1 MKMFLSGCLHPS
13 YTKCARDWKKFR
25 DIWAGGDTFK
35 SNYLYKHSK
44 REEQQDYAF
53 RKKITPVPGHARAT
67 VLEIR
72 NAIYQRLSD
81 IKRSSTSSLYND
93 LSSGKIGG
101 VDRKSS
107 TMTKFMGKDVLTE
120 LLCVGKVGVLV
131 DAPRAKEG
139 ETVTRANE
147 EAPYATIFKAEDI
160 RSWTYDKGVLTN
172 LLLQEVSDDVCSH
185 TGLTNGESKKY
196 LHYSLTAQGVS
207 LRVYSKAAKFT
218 DSSEEIMLDLKEI
231 PFHVLDL
238 GRSLLCDIADHQIAL
253 LNLGSLDMSFSI
265 KANFPF
271 LTEQSDFRAEQTYL
285 ANSADTYTDNES
297 GSTANATE
305 NKNQEMAVGHSRG
318 RRYGKNLDRPGFIH
332 PSSEPMKASM
342 KKQEDLKKDI
352 RELALL
358 AVIGLTDEA
367 DNQGLEAGLSFIGL
381 TLEHAERIIARF
393 FTGFESTD
401 QETQVVYP
409 TQYSLRSDK
418 DRREEAK
425 ELYDL
430 IERTASLTARKALM
444 KKGLRVL
451 LEEGTDAKLFTQM
464 LDEID
469 ASEVLGATP
478 DDLRKD
484 AELGLVDLET
494 ASAARLYPERSVQ
507 KAKKDHAE
515 RIARIQAAQTA
526 NSMNA
531 DARGVPDLA
540 DSKGGAKAEKQEA
553 SNPDTDDKASKNQR
567 GEAK

>member
-1 MKMFLSGCLHPS
+1 M
-13 YTKCARDWKKFR
+13 
-25 DIWAGGDTFK
+25 
-35 SNYLYKHSK
+35 
-44 REEQQDYAF
+44 
-53 RKKITPVPGHARAT
+53 
-67 VLEIR
+67 
-72 NAIYQRLSD
+72 
-81 IKRSSTSSLYND
+81 
-93 LSSGKIGG
+93 
-101 VDRKSS
+101 
-107 TMTKFMGKDVLTE
+107 
-120 LLCVGKVGVLV
+120 
-131 DAPRAKEG
+131 
-139 ETVTRANE
+139 
-147 EAPYATIFKAEDI
+147 
-160 RSWTYDKGVLTN
+160 
-172 LLLQEVSDDVCSH
+172 
-185 TGLTNGESKKY
+185 
-196 LHYSLTAQGVS
+196 
-207 LRVYSKAAKFT
+207 RVYSKAAKFT

-494 ASAARLYPERSVQ
+494 ASSARLYPEGSVQ

>member
-13 YTKCARDWKKFR
+13 YTKCARDWKKYR
-25 DIWAGGDTFK
+25 NIWEGGDTFK
-35 SNYLYKHSK
+35 QAYLYKHSK
-44 REEQQDYAF
+44 REEQNDYAF
-53 RKKITPVPGHARAT
+53 RKKITPVPGHARST

-81 IKRSSTSSLYND
+81 IKRNSTSSLYNT
-93 LSSGKIGG
+93 LSSGESGG

-107 TMTKFMGKDVLTE
+107 SMTKFMGKEVLTE

-139 ETVTRANE
+139 QTITKANE
-147 EAPYATIFKAEDI
+147 ELPYATIFKVEDI

-172 LLLQEVSDDVCSH
+172 LLLQEVSDDICPT
-185 TGLTNGESKKY
+185 TGLTNGESKQY
-196 LHYSLTAQGVS
+196 LHYSLESGSVK
-207 LRVYSKAAKFT
+207 LRIYGEKSQFSDKY
-218 DSSEEIMLDLKEI
+218 EEITLDLPEI
-231 PFHVLDL
+231 PFHILDL

-285 ANSADTYTDNES
+285 ANSADTYTDNKS
-297 GSTANATE
+297 GSEANATE
-305 NKNQEMAVGHSRG
+305 NKNQEVAVGHSRG

-342 KKQEDLKKDI
+342 KKQEDIKKDI

-358 AVIGLTDEA
+358 AVIGLSDEA

-393 FTGFESTD
+393 FTSFESTD
-401 QETQVVYP
+401 QKTQVVYP

-430 IERTASLTARKALM
+430 IERTASLTARKSLM

-451 LEEGTDAKLFTQM
+451 LEEDTDANLFSTM
-464 LDEID
+464 LGEVDE
-469 ASEVLGATP
+469 AEVLGAVP
-478 DDLRKD
+478 EDLRKD

-494 ASAARLYPERSVQ
+494 ASKARLYPKGSVK

-515 RIARIQAAQTA
+515 RIARIQIAQTSA
-526 NSMNA
+526 TMNA
-531 DARGVPDLA
+531 DARGIPDLA
-540 DSKGGAKAEKQEA
+540 DSKGGATAEKEEA

-567 GEAK
+567 GAAK